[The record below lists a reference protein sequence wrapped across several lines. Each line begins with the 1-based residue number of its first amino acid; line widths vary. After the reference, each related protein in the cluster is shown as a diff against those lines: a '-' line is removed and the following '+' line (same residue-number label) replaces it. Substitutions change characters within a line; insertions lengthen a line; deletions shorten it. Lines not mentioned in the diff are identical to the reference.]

1 MKKISYFMAALC
13 CALLMGASAWGQV
26 QITSTGTPVVE
37 NFDTIGTSATA
48 TLPTGWRVD
57 SVTASPTTVYA
68 SAATTTTLSAGTTGT
83 GALTGTS
90 SGGTYNFGNGVNAS
104 ATDRAVGFLSSGSY
118 SSPRNLFVQL
128 TNATSS
134 TLTSVTISFDV
145 EKYRSGSRAFNI
157 NFFSGTDGT
166 NWTAQPDGNVAY
178 AADSANTTIFNP
190 PTTTTRNVTINNL
203 TIAPGASLYLRWQY
217 IGTGGSTNG
226 QALGIDN
233 FSLTANGGPA
243 TPTINVSTTSLADFG
258 NVAVGATSAPKSYTV
273 SGVGLSDNI
282 TVNAPADF
290 QISTSSNS
298 GYTTMLVLTQSG
310 GTVSATTIFVRFAP
324 TSIGAKGGNIT
335 HQSAGA
341 ETKNVAVSGT
351 GVNAYTISGTV
362 TTNTGAPLAGVQV
375 SLAIGET
382 PVASTTTD
390 TNGNYSFT
398 GVAGGNEYIVSPSG
412 AGFTFTPPSRTFS
425 NLGANQTADFT
436 ATPQVIISE
445 FRFRGTG
452 GATDEFVELYN
463 QTDQAVGLTGWA
475 LISGGTVLHT
485 VTSGSIPARGHY
497 LITGAGYSLP
507 TASDG
512 ALTTDIPDSAGIALF
527 NNPTNLA
534 TGARL
539 DAAGFS
545 TADPLYTEG
554 GGLTPGGGITSNS
567 EHAYVRKQTSGTPQ
581 DTDNNSSDFV
591 LVATDPVAVG
601 NGAVLGAPG
610 AENRTSPTQR
620 NNVIKG
626 SLIDPQC
633 GGFGAATSGCARVRT
648 AAGANPTTAQY
659 GTLRIRRKF
668 TNTTGANVTT
678 LRFRVVGIST
688 LGSPGAGSGQAD
700 LRVISS
706 SPADFSVTLTDGSV
720 VPVKGTQVETPP
732 AQPLGG
738 GLNSAVV
745 TITTATPIAAGDSV
759 NIEFTLGVQQEGAF
773 SFFVNVEAITQA
785 PPSTSVHLMMGN
797 PSNATEDVNQP
808 TNYLMI
814 KEAYALSYHR
824 DRGIPNWTS
833 WHLDSTWLGSAPRQN
848 DFRNDP
854 SLPSGWYQVQ
864 GTDYSGSGFDRGH
877 MTPSADRTST
887 IPLNSQTF
895 FMTNMIPQ
903 APVNN
908 QQTWNNMEQDLR
920 AIVGQ
925 GNELYIISG
934 GAGTGGVGN
943 NGAANTIAGGK
954 VTVPNSTWKVAIVL
968 PVGTNDVSRVTAAT
982 RTIAVI
988 VPNRNDVSTDWRTY
1002 RVSVDQVEALTGF
1015 DFFSN
1020 VEDSV
1025 ENAIES
1031 GVDNGIAN
1039 PAMKAGATSKGVTI
1053 TRLR

>member
-1 MKKISYFMAALC
+1 MKKFSYLFAAVC
-13 CALLMGASAWGQV
+13 CALLMSASSAWSQV
-26 QITSTGTPVVE
+26 QITSTGTPIVE
-37 NFDTIGTSATA
+37 NFDTIGSSATA
-48 TLPTGWRVD
+48 TLPSGWRAD
-57 SVTASPTTVYA
+57 SATQTTVYA
-68 SAATTTTLSAGTTGT
+68 SAATTTTQSAGTTGT

-90 SGGTYNFGNGVNAS
+90 SGGTYNFANGVNAS
-104 ATDRAVGFLSSGSY
+104 STDRAVGFLTSGSY
-118 SSPRNLFVQL
+118 ASPRNLFVQL

-134 TLTSVTISFDV
+134 TLTSVTVTFDV

-178 AADSANTTIFNP
+178 AADTANTTIFNP
-190 PTTTTRNVTINNL
+190 PVATPKTVVISNL

-217 IGTGGSTNG
+217 IGNGGSTNG
-226 QALGIDN
+226 QGLGIDN
-233 FSLTANGGPA
+233 FTLTANGGPA
-243 TPTINVSTTSLADFG
+243 VPTINVSVTTLPDFG
-258 NVAVGATSAPKSYTV
+258 NVVVGTTSTPKSYTV
-273 SGVGLSDNI
+273 SGISLSEGI
-282 TVNAPADF
+282 TITAPAEF
-290 QISTSSNS
+290 QVSTNS
-298 GYTTMLVLTQSG
+298 GTGYTSQLVLPQSG
-310 GTVSATTIFVRFAP
+310 GTVSSTTVFVRFAP
-324 TSIGAKGGNIT
+324 TSLGAKGGNIT
-335 HQSAGA
+335 HTSAGA

-351 GVNAYTISGTV
+351 GVNAYTISGTI
-362 TTNTGAPLAGVQV
+362 TNNTGAPLAGVQV

-390 TNGNYSFT
+390 SNGNYSFS
-398 GVAGGNEYIVSPSG
+398 GIAGGNEYIVSPSG

-425 NLGANQTADFT
+425 NLASNQTADFT
-436 ATPQVIISE
+436 ATPQIIISE

-463 QTDQAVGLTGWA
+463 QTDQTVGITGWSVV
-475 LISGGTVLHT
+475 SGGTVLHT
-485 VTSGSIPARGHY
+485 VASGSIPARSHY

-507 TASDG
+507 AASD
-512 ALTTDIPDSAGIALF
+512 ATLSADIPDNAAVALF
-527 NNPTNLA
+527 NNATNFA
-534 TGARL
+534 TGTRL
-539 DAAGFS
+539 DAVGFS
-545 TADPLYTEG
+545 TADPLYIEG
-554 GGLTPGGGITSNS
+554 GGLSPSGGITTDSQ
-567 EHAYVRKQTSGTPQ
+567 HAYVRKLTSGTPQ
-581 DTDNNSSDFV
+581 DTDNNSTDFV

-601 NGAVLGAPG
+601 NNAVLGAPG

-620 NNVIKG
+620 NAVIKG
-626 SLIDPQC
+626 TLVDPQC
-633 GGFGAATSGCARVRT
+633 AGFGSATSGCARVRT

-668 TNTTGANVTT
+668 TNTTAANVTT
-678 LRFRVVGIST
+678 LRFRVVGITT

-706 SPADFSVTLTDGSV
+706 SPADFNVTLTDGTV

-732 AQPLGG
+732 GQPNGG
-738 GLNSAVV
+738 GLNSTVV
-745 TITTATPIAAGDSV
+745 TVTTATPIAAGDSV
-759 NIEFTLGVQQEGAF
+759 NVEFTLGVQQEGAF
-773 SFFVNVEAITQA
+773 SFFVNVEAVTQA
-785 PPSTSVHLMMGN
+785 PPSASVHLTMGN

-808 TNYLMI
+808 TNYLMV

-833 WHLDSTWLGSAPRQN
+833 WHLDSSWLGSAPRQN

-903 APVNN
+903 ASVNN

-920 AIVGQ
+920 AIVGA

-934 GAGTGGVGN
+934 GAGVGGVGN
-943 NGAANTIAGGK
+943 NGAANTIANGH

-988 VPNRNDVSTDWRTY
+988 VPNRNDVSSDWRTY

-1020 VEDSV
+1020 VEDSI
-1025 ENAIES
+1025 EAAIES
-1031 GVDNGIAN
+1031 GVDT
-1039 PAMKAGATSKGVTI
+1039 GAASQLKNQGASSKGVSLL
-1053 TRLR
+1053 RLK

>member
-68 SAATTTTLSAGTTGT
+68 SAATTTTLSAGTTGA

-688 LGSPGAGSGQAD
+688 LGSPGAGGGQAD

-773 SFFVNVEAITQA
+773 SFFVNVEASTQA
-785 PPSTSVHLMMGN
+785 PPSTSVHLTMGN

-864 GTDYSGSGFDRGH
+864 GTDY
-877 MTPSADRTST
+877 
-887 IPLNSQTF
+887 
-895 FMTNMIPQ
+895 
-903 APVNN
+903 
-908 QQTWNNMEQDLR
+908 
-920 AIVGQ
+920 
-925 GNELYIISG
+925 
-934 GAGTGGVGN
+934 
-943 NGAANTIAGGK
+943 
-954 VTVPNSTWKVAIVL
+954 
-968 PVGTNDVSRVTAAT
+968 
-982 RTIAVI
+982 
-988 VPNRNDVSTDWRTY
+988 
-1002 RVSVDQVEALTGF
+1002 
-1015 DFFSN
+1015 
-1020 VEDSV
+1020 
-1025 ENAIES
+1025 
-1031 GVDNGIAN
+1031 
-1039 PAMKAGATSKGVTI
+1039 
-1053 TRLR
+1053 

>member
-1 MKKISYFMAALC
+1 MKKISYLCVAVC
-13 CALLMGASAWGQV
+13 CALLMSASSAWSQV
-26 QITSTGTPVVE
+26 QITSTGTPVGE
-37 NFDTIGTSATA
+37 NFDTIGSSATA
-48 TLPTGWRVD
+48 TLPSGWRAD
-57 SVTASPTTVYA
+57 SATQTTVYA
-68 SAATTTTLSAGTTGT
+68 SAATTTTQSAGTTGT

-90 SGGTYNFGNGVNAS
+90 SGGTYNFANGVNAS
-104 ATDRAVGFLSSGSY
+104 STDRAVGFMTSGSY
-118 SSPRNLFVQL
+118 ASPRNLFVQL

-134 TLTSVTISFDV
+134 TLTSVTVTFDV

-178 AADSANTTIFNP
+178 AADAANTTIFNP
-190 PTTTTRNVTINNL
+190 PVATPKTVVISNL

-217 IGTGGSTNG
+217 IGNGGSTNG
-226 QALGIDN
+226 QGLGIDN
-233 FSLTANGGPA
+233 FTLTANGGPA
-243 TPTINVSTTSLADFG
+243 VPTINVSVTTLPDFG
-258 NVAVGATSAPKSYTV
+258 NVVVGTTSAPKSYTV
-273 SGVGLSDNI
+273 SGISLSEGI
-282 TVNAPADF
+282 TITAPAEF
-290 QISTSSNS
+290 QISTNS
-298 GYTTMLVLTQSG
+298 GTGYTSQLVLPQSG
-310 GTVSATTIFVRFAP
+310 GTVASTTIFVRFAP
-324 TSIGAKGGNIT
+324 TSLGAKGGNIT
-335 HQSAGA
+335 HTSAGA

-351 GVNAYTISGTV
+351 GVNAYTISGTI
-362 TTNTGAPLAGVQV
+362 TNNTGAPLAGVQV

-382 PVASTTTD
+382 PVASTATD
-390 TNGNYSFT
+390 SNGNYSFT
-398 GVAGGNEYIVSPSG
+398 GIAGGNEYIVSPSG
-412 AGFTFTPPSRTFS
+412 AGFTFTPPSRTFT

-452 GATDEFVELYN
+452 GQTDEFVELYN
-463 QTDQAVGLTGWA
+463 QTDQTVGITGWSVV
-475 LISGGTVLHT
+475 SGGTVLHT
-485 VTSGSIPARGHY
+485 ISSGSIPARSHY
-497 LITGAGYSLP
+497 LITGTAYSLP
-507 TASDG
+507 AASDG
-512 ALTTDIPDSAGIALF
+512 ALGADIPDNAAVALF
-527 NNPTNLA
+527 NNSSNFA
-534 TGARL
+534 TGTRL

-545 TADPLYTEG
+545 TASALYIEG
-554 GGLTPGGGITSNS
+554 GGLSPASGITTDSQ
-567 EHAYVRKQTSGTPQ
+567 HAFVRKLTSGVPQ

-591 LVATDPVAVG
+591 LVATDPITVG
-601 NGAVLGAPG
+601 NNAVLGAPG
-610 AENRTSPTQR
+610 AENRTSPIQR
-620 NNVIKG
+620 NSSIKG
-626 SLIDPQC
+626 TLVDPQC
-633 GGFGAATSGCARVRT
+633 GGFGSIASGCARVRT

-668 TNTTGANVTT
+668 TNTTAANVTS
-678 LRFRVVGIST
+678 LRFRVVGITT

-700 LRVISS
+700 LRVVSS
-706 SPADFSVTLTDGSV
+706 SPADFNVTLTDGSV

-732 AQPLGG
+732 AQPNGG
-738 GLNSAVV
+738 GLNSTVITV
-745 TITTATPIAAGDSV
+745 TTATPIAPNDSV

-773 SFFVNVEAITQA
+773 SFFVNVEAVTQA
-785 PPSTSVHLMMGN
+785 PPSASVHLTMGN

-887 IPLNSQTF
+887 VALNSQTF
-895 FMTNMIPQ
+895 FMTNMVPQ
-903 APVNN
+903 APQNN

-934 GAGTGGVGN
+934 GAGVGGVGN

-954 VTVPNSTWKVAIVL
+954 VTVPNSTWKVVIVL
-968 PVGTNDVSRVTAAT
+968 PSGTNDVSRVTAST

-988 VPNRNDVSTDWRTY
+988 VPNRNDVSSDWRTY

-1025 ENAIES
+1025 ENAIE
-1031 GVDNGIAN
+1031 GTVDNQLAN
-1039 PAMKAGATSKGVTI
+1039 PALKAERTSKGLTS
-1053 TRLR
+1053 LRP

>member
-1 MKKISYFMAALC
+1 MKKIGYFFATLC
-13 CALLMGASAWGQV
+13 CALFMCAPAWGQV
-26 QITSTGTPVVE
+26 QITSTGAPVTE
-37 NFDTIGTSATA
+37 NFDSLGNSATA

-57 SVTASPTTVYA
+57 SATQTTVYA
-68 SAATTTTLSAGTTGT
+68 SAATTTTRSAGTTGA

-90 SGGTYNFGNGVNAS
+90 SGGTYNFANGDNATS
-104 ATDRAVGFLSSGSY
+104 TDRAVGFLTSGSY
-118 SSPRNLFVQL
+118 ASPRNLFVQL

-134 TLTSVTISFDV
+134 TLTSVTVSFDV
-145 EKYRSGSRAFNI
+145 EKYRSGSRAYTI
-157 NFFSGTDGT
+157 SFFSGTDGT
-166 NWTAQPDGNVAY
+166 NWTPQPTGDVAY
-178 AADSANTTIFNP
+178 PADTANTTVFNP
-190 PTTTTRNVTINNL
+190 PVATARTVTINDL

-217 IGTGGSTNG
+217 AGNGGSTNG
-226 QALGIDN
+226 QALGVDN

-258 NVAVGATSAPKSYTV
+258 NVPVGTTSAPKSYTV
-273 SGVGLSDNI
+273 SGVGLSEGI
-282 TVNAPADF
+282 TITAPADF
-290 QISTSSNS
+290 QVSTSSGS
-298 GYTTMLVLTQSG
+298 GYTTTLVLPQSG

-324 TSIGAKGGNIT
+324 MSLGAKGGNIT
-335 HQSAGA
+335 HESAGA
-341 ETKNVAVSGT
+341 ATKNVAVTGT

-362 TTNTGAPLAGVQV
+362 RTNTGAPLTGVQV

-382 PVASTTTD
+382 PISSTATD
-390 TNGNYSFT
+390 ADGNYSFT

-412 AGFTFTPPSRTFS
+412 AGFMFTPPSRTYS
-425 NLGANQTADFT
+425 NLAANQTADFT

-445 FRFRGTG
+445 FRFRGAN

-463 QTDQAVGLTGWA
+463 QTDQAVGINGWS
-475 LISGGTVLHT
+475 LVSGGTVLHT
-485 VTSGSIPARGHY
+485 VSSGSIPARSHY
-497 LITGAGYSLP
+497 LIAGATYSLP
-507 TASDG
+507 AASDA
-512 ALTTDIPDSAGIALF
+512 ALGTDIPDGAGVALF
-527 NNPTNLA
+527 NNSLTFA
-534 TGARL
+534 TGTRL

-545 TADPLYTEG
+545 TATPLYTEG
-554 GGLTPGGGITSNS
+554 GGLAPGGGITSDS
-567 EHAYVRKQTSGTPQ
+567 EHAYVRKMTGGTPQ
-581 DTDNNSSDFV
+581 DTDNNQVDFV
-591 LVATDPVAVG
+591 LVATDPTSVG
-601 NGAVLGAPG
+601 NSAVLGAPG
-610 AENRTSPTQR
+610 PENRTSPTQR
-620 NNVIKG
+620 NGVIKT
-626 SLIDPQC
+626 SLVDPQC
-633 GGFGAATSGCARVRT
+633 AGFGPATSGCARVRT

-668 TNTTGANVTT
+668 INTTASNVTT
-678 LRFRVVGIST
+678 LRFRVVSLTT

-732 AQPLGG
+732 AQPNGG
-738 GLNSAVV
+738 GLNSTVV
-745 TITTATPIAAGDSV
+745 TVTTATPLAPGASV

-785 PPSTSVHLMMGN
+785 PPSTSVHLTMGN
-797 PSNATEDVNQP
+797 PSNATEDVNQL
-808 TNYLMI
+808 TNYLMV
-814 KEAYALSYHR
+814 KQGYALSYHR

-887 IPLNSQTF
+887 IPLNSETF
-895 FMTNMIPQ
+895 LMTNMVPQ

-920 AIVGQ
+920 SLVGA

-943 NGAANTIAGGK
+943 NGPANTIAGGK
-954 VTVPNSTWKVAIVL
+954 VTVPNSTWKVVIVL
-968 PVGTNDVSRVTAAT
+968 PAGTNDVSRVTAST

-988 VPNRNDVSTDWRTY
+988 VPNRNDVSSDWRSY
-1002 RVSVDQVEALTGF
+1002 RVSVDAVEALTGF

-1025 ENAIES
+1025 ENSIES
-1031 GVDNGIAN
+1031 GVDAGPAN
-1039 PAMKAGATSKGVTI
+1039 PMMKAGGTSKSMSI
-1053 TRLR
+1053 MRLR

>member
-1 MKKISYFMAALC
+1 MRKFIYLCVAVC
-13 CALLMGASAWGQV
+13 CALLMSASSTWGQV
-26 QITSTGTPVVE
+26 QITSTGTPVTE
-37 NFDTIGTSATA
+37 NFDTIGSSATA
-48 TLPTGWRVD
+48 TLPSGWRVD
-57 SVTASPTTVYA
+57 SATQTTVYS
-68 SAATTTTLSAGTTGT
+68 SAATTTTQSAGTTGA

-90 SGGTYNFGNGVNAS
+90 SGGTYNFANGVNATS
-104 ATDRAVGFLSSGSY
+104 TDRAVGFMTSGSY
-118 SSPRNLFVQL
+118 ASPRNLFVQL
-128 TNATSS
+128 TNATAS
-134 TLTSVTISFDV
+134 TLTSVTVTFDV
-145 EKYRSGSRAFNI
+145 EKYRSGARAFNI

-178 AADSANTTIFNP
+178 AADAANTTIFNP
-190 PTTTTRNVTINNL
+190 PVATPKTVVISNL
-203 TIAPGASLYLRWQY
+203 TIAPGGSLYLRWQY
-217 IGTGGSTNG
+217 VGNGGSTNG
-226 QALGIDN
+226 QGLGIDN

-243 TPTINVSTTSLADFG
+243 VPTINVSTTTLPDFG
-258 NVAVGATSAPKSYTV
+258 NVVVGTTSAPKSYTV
-273 SGVGLSDNI
+273 SGISLTEGI
-282 TVNAPADF
+282 TITAPAEF
-290 QISTSSNS
+290 QVSTNSGTGYTSS
-298 GYTTMLVLTQSG
+298 LTLPQSG
-310 GTVSATTIFVRFAP
+310 GTVTSTTIFVRFAP
-324 TSIGAKGGNIT
+324 TSLGAKGGNIT
-335 HQSAGA
+335 HTSAGA
-341 ETKNVAVSGT
+341 EMKNVAVSGT
-351 GVNAYTISGTV
+351 GVNAYTISGTI
-362 TTNTGAPLAGVQV
+362 TNNTGAPLAGVQV

-390 TNGNYSFT
+390 SNGNYSFT
-398 GVAGGNEYIVSPSG
+398 GIAGGNEYIVSPSG

-445 FRFRGTG
+445 FRFRGTA

-463 QTDQAVGLTGWA
+463 QTDQTVGITGWSVV
-475 LISGGTVLHT
+475 SGGTVLHT
-485 VTSGSIPARGHY
+485 VASGSIPARSHY

-507 TASDG
+507 TASDAALG
-512 ALTTDIPDSAGIALF
+512 ADIPDNAAVALF
-527 NNPTNLA
+527 NNSSNFA
-534 TGARL
+534 TGTRL

-545 TADPLYTEG
+545 TANALYIEG
-554 GGLTPGGGITSNS
+554 GGLSPANGITTDS
-567 EHAYVRKQTSGTPQ
+567 EHAFVRKLTSGTPQ
-581 DTDNNSSDFV
+581 DTDNNSPDFV

-601 NGAVLGAPG
+601 NNAVLGAPG
-610 AENRTSPTQR
+610 PENRTSPTQR
-620 NNVIKG
+620 NGSIKG
-626 SLIDPQC
+626 SLVDPQC
-633 GGFGAATSGCARVRT
+633 AGFGSITSGCARVRT

-668 TNTTGANVTT
+668 TNTTAANVTS
-678 LRFRVVGIST
+678 LRFRVVGITT

-706 SPADFSVTLTDGSV
+706 SPADFNVTLTNGSV

-732 AQPLGG
+732 AQPNGG
-738 GLNSAVV
+738 GLNSTVITV
-745 TITTATPIAAGDSV
+745 TTATPILPNDSV

-773 SFFVNVEAITQA
+773 SFFVNVEAVTQA
-785 PPSTSVHLMMGN
+785 PPSASVHLTMGN

-887 IPLNSQTF
+887 VALNSQTF

-903 APVNN
+903 APQNN

-934 GAGTGGVGN
+934 GAGVGGVGN
-943 NGAANTIAGGK
+943 NGAANTIANGH
-954 VTVPNSTWKVAIVL
+954 VTVPNSTWKVVIVL
-968 PVGTNDVSRVTAAT
+968 PSGTNDVSRVTTST

-988 VPNRNDVSTDWRTY
+988 VPNRNDVSSDWRTY

-1025 ENAIES
+1025 ENAIE
-1031 GVDNGIAN
+1031 GTVDNQLAN
-1039 PAMKAGATSKGVTI
+1039 PALKAERVSKGATSL
-1053 TRLR
+1053 RLQ